1 MSDRLRAQIV
11 ARDADCADH
20 LFRLTDQSARRLT
33 LAAASAGA
41 VPFSKGLAES
51 IFHEVA
57 PDLARRLTAFA
68 DRGSPLGFFLI
79 DGLSPDPVRQDSEE
93 SSAALVLCIAGLIGS
108 PFMSLGHRAGALIHD
123 IYPVRLDATK
133 QLGSGSV
140 ELTWHT
146 EDAHAEPNPDFIGLL
161 CMRGDRRAKTLISRV
176 RPEEL
181 DGGVT
186 SALARPDFLI
196 AADESFDA
204 TVTGR
209 PVKPTPVLRGPADK
223 PIVRFDP
230 LFTDCLTRQ
239 AEDAL
244 QRLREHLDRRAIEV
258 TLEAGNFLLIDN
270 RCAVHARSA
279 FEPKYD
285 GSDRWV
291 RRVTI
296 SSWEPNETEPSGPAA

>member
-1 MSDRLRAQIV
+1 M
-11 ARDADCADH
+11 
-20 LFRLTDQSARRLT
+20 

-41 VPFSKGLAES
+41 LPFPKGLAES
-51 IFHEVA
+51 ILQEVA

-68 DRGSPLGFFLI
+68 DHGSPLGFFLI
-79 DGLSPDPVRQDSEE
+79 DGMSPDLVRQDSKA
-93 SSAALVLCIAGLIGS
+93 SSAALLLCIAGLIGS
-108 PFMSLGHRAGALIHD
+108 PFRTMGHRTDALIHD
-123 IYPVRLDATK
+123 IYPVRQDATK

-146 EDAHAEPNPDFIGLL
+146 EDAHAERNPDFIGLL
-161 CMRGDRRAKTLISRV
+161 CMRGDPRAKTLIARV

-181 DGGVT
+181 DDGVT

-209 PVKPTPVLRGPADK
+209 PVKPIPVLKGPADK
-223 PIVRFDP
+223 PTVRFDP
-230 LFTDCLTRQ
+230 LFTECLTRQ

-244 QRLREHLDRRAIEV
+244 QRLREHLDRGAIEV

-279 FEPKYD
+279 FEPKFD

-291 RRVTI
+291 RRITI
-296 SSWEPNETEPSGPAA
+296 AYRKPDETESLGLTD